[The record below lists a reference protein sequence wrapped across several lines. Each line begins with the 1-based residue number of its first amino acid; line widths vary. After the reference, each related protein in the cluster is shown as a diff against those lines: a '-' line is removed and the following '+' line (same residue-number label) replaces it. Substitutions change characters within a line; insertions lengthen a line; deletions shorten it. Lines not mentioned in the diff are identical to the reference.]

1 MRILK
6 GAVEL
11 LVSIIGF
18 FVFGAIGLV
27 VLAVG
32 ALIWPAMIGLMVAV
46 LVAMGIKEYFES
58 R

>member
-46 LVAMGIKEYFES
+46 LVAIGIKEYFEG